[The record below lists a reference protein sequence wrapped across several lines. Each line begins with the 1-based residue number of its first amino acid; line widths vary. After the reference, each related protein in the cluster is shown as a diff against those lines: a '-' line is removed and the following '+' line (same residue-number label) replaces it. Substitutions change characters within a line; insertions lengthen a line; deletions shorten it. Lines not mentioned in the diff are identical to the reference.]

1 MSATV
6 RIQLKRSKGWRM
18 PDNTVK
24 IDRTT
29 RYGNP
34 FEVFESDT
42 GWSIKGPEFACAGL
56 ASKAEASA
64 IAVEA
69 YRQWAVAGN
78 TPDLTALRGK
88 NLACWCPLEGACH
101 GDVLLELV
109 NK

>member
-1 MSATV
+1 MSTPE

-34 FEVFESDT
+34 FEVSESDS
-42 GWSIKGPEFACAGL
+42 GWLIKGPEFVRSGL
-56 ASKAEASA
+56 ASKTEAST

-69 YRQWAVAGN
+69 YRRWAKTGN
-78 TPDLTALRGK
+78 APDLGVLRGK
-88 NLACWCPLEGACH
+88 NLACWCPLDGACH
-101 GDVLLELV
+101 GDVLLELA
-109 NK
+109 NH